1 MRQAITEL
9 EAGITESKGD
19 LEGDLEDV
27 LEEKNK
33 AVEKE
38 KKTALRASKMLP
50 VDSALKDIVVSV
62 MVGCWT
68 DLSFSKTT

>member
-1 MRQAITEL
+1 MRQATTEL
-9 EAGITESKGD
+9 EAAITESKGD
-19 LEGDLEDV
+19 LGGDLEDV

-50 VDSALKDIVVSV
+50 ADSALKDIVVF
-62 MVGCWT
+62 C
-68 DLSFSKTT
+68 